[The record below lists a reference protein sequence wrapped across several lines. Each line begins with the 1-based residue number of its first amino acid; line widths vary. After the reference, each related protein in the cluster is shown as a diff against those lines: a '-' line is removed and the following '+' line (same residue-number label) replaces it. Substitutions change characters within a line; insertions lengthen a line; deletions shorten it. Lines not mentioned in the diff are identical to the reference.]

1 MSRDDGFGTADVDTG
16 LLDDT
21 KLRRLIRA
29 TRDEAV
35 ITRCIV
41 GYIAVVLSSWRAG
54 ERVTLEDAA
63 PVWMTG
69 VDDLIA
75 KLAEAGLLDADGR
88 IPEHAWTGWF
98 EPAWRRREERRA
110 SGRKGGLAKAENR
123 QAGSDAVAQ
132 LEQSQAEALP
142 GSTVRPVSSVRT
154 DRASRPAPARA
165 KPRTNGTP
173 GTTIEPTLDGICGYL
188 SDLWG
193 RPVTAEQR
201 RMLYDFADAHRT
213 REYDEPS
220 GYRWMAGLVLQAV
233 ESRADPI
240 EHLRLVTDADR
251 ARWRAEADAKEAE
264 SAARRR
270 TPRLSA

>member
-16 LLDDT
+16 LLDDM

-29 TRDEAV
+29 TGDEAV

-69 VDDLIA
+69 VDDLTA

-88 IPEHAWTGWF
+88 IPQHAWTGWF

-132 LEQSQAEALP
+132 LEQSQGEALP
-142 GSTVRPVSSVRT
+142 GSTVRSVRT
-154 DRASRPAPARA
+154 DRASRPARA
-165 KPRTNGTP
+165 SEAP
-173 GTTIEPTLDGICGYL
+173 
-188 SDLWG
+188 
-193 RPVTAEQR
+193 
-201 RMLYDFADAHRT
+201 
-213 REYDEPS
+213 DE
-220 GYRWMAGLVLQAV
+220 RN
-233 ESRADPI
+233 SRG
-240 EHLRLVTDADR
+240 
-251 ARWRAEADAKEAE
+251 
-264 SAARRR
+264 
-270 TPRLSA
+270 